1 MRILI
6 VDDDI
11 VSSNFLLK
19 ILSEFS
25 VCDIAVN
32 GIEAVDAFLLAHEE
46 GNPYDLICLD
56 LMLPLFD
63 GADALSTIRKI
74 EDNKKIEHSK
84 KVKVIITSALNDK
97 ELITRLSKS
106 GFDEYFIKPIDL
118 DKLLRYIKRI
128 KI

>member
-11 VSSNFLLK
+11 ISSNFLLK
-19 ILSEFS
+19 ILSEFG

-32 GIEAVDAFLLAHEE
+32 GIEAVDAFILAHEE

-74 EDNKKIEHSK
+74 EDNKKAEHLK
-84 KVKVIITSALNDK
+84 KVRVIITSALNDK
-97 ELITRLSKS
+97 ELINRLSQS
-106 GFDEYFIKPIDL
+106 GFDEYFMKPIDL
-118 DKLLRYIKRI
+118 DKLLKYIKNI
-128 KI
+128 EK